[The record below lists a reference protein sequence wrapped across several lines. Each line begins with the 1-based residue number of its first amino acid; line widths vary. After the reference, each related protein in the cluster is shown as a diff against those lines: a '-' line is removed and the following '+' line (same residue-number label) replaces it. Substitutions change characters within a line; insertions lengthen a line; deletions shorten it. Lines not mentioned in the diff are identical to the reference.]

1 MSSVI
6 KGMHEARLLEDVSGI
21 AKMYY
26 KIRLLWQSAV
36 GGVHF
41 ARAVISL
48 GMGYCEVCSQ
58 DSTSREQNTVKGK
71 YQV

>member
-1 MSSVI
+1 
-6 KGMHEARLLEDVSGI
+6 MHEARLSQDVGGL

-26 KIRLLWQSAV
+26 KIRLLWQNAV

-48 GMGYCEVCSQ
+48 GTGSCEVYSQ